1 MNTLG
6 RARVLLLIPLTLMLV
21 GCPPKLSEYDRLVR
35 DGNDYFET
43 EDYRRAEE
51 AFTKALE
58 LRPGEPGTLVN
69 RGNARMMLGDLDGA
83 MRDYDAAIEADPN
96 LAHAYANRGILRDK
110 NGDVEGAIADYRKA
124 LELNPKLGERPSIWR
139 QILYNP
145 PTETIKDRLDF
156 LEALRKKPGARGAG
170 ER

>member
-1 MNTLG
+1 MKTLG
-6 RARVLLLIPLTLMLV
+6 RARVLLLIPLILMLV
-21 GCPPKLSEYDRLVR
+21 GCPPKLSEYDRLMR

-43 EDYRRAEE
+43 GDYRRAEE
-51 AFTKALE
+51 AFSKALE
-58 LRPGEPGTLVN
+58 IKPGEPGTLVN

-83 MRDYDAAIEADPN
+83 LGDYDAAIEADPK

-145 PTETIKDRLDF
+145 PTETIKDRLEF
-156 LEALRKKPGARGAG
+156 LEALHKAPATPGK
-170 ER
+170 E